1 MFTKRQNEPH
11 TPPRKPWAPMFQ
23 GGDGVLQTLCAGFD
37 FLGVHHFTQYATVA
51 RTNEICPCSS
61 IAEHPPCKR
70 ETSARNQARGSIS
83 SRGRTA
89 MQPPLKRDE
98 VGAAPTGS
106 TIEVPVIGEIKS
118 LLSSRVSC
126 VGSSPTASIYYRHV
140 AKRTRHRSSKS
151 IIGGSIPPV
160 VNMLDSFI
168 SRTRSLHLRE
178 GGAVPSLSTNSLIA
192 KRTRRFS
199 PKEVNVGSTPTE
211 AYAVEADRSMHRA
224 TNAEIAGSIPA
235 GGFYDSVAQPGL
247 ELKAVNFRVAG
258 SNPARV
264 SIVESYNGITCGC
277 YPHDRGSKP
286 CSTANS
292 LTGKHCGRS
301 SIVEHLVV
309 VQSTSARY
317 RPITPMESSLMVG
330 HCLEN
335 SRACAYRVR
344 FSSFPNMPVCAN
356 GKALPLKTEGMGV
369 RLPRRVISACSP
381 TGRRRHIQDMYS
393 AGSNPATHTI
403 SVLSPTWQEAFVLGT
418 KQSRFESESTDH
430 CIPGLTGRIT
440 ASKAVGCKFESCGV
454 RHRVVVQRSRTP
466 RCQRGD
472 RGFESPQPCFLLCQ
486 SSYDIKDIRGIEAA
500 AVY

>member
-1 MFTKRQNEPH
+1 MNILNN
-11 TPPRKPWAPMFQ
+11 KP
-23 GGDGVLQTLCAGFD
+23 LS
-37 FLGVHHFTQYATVA
+37 
-51 RTNEICPCSS
+51 NSS
-61 IAEHPPCKR
+61 
-70 ETSARNQARGSIS
+70 T
-83 SRGRTA
+83 
-89 MQPPLKRDE
+89 
-98 VGAAPTGS
+98 
-106 TIEVPVIGEIKS
+106 
-118 LLSSRVSC
+118 
-126 VGSSPTASIYYRHV
+126 YRHV
-140 AKRTRHRSSKS
+140 RQRTDCFSSKKADV
-151 IIGGSIPPV
+151 GSNPTMVIH
-160 VNMLDSFI
+160 
-168 SRTRSLHLRE
+168 SLGLSAGPLAYIQVRNVQLVQ
-178 GGAVPSLSTNSLIA
+178 GVPNSLIA

-211 AYAVEADRSMHRA
+211 AFAVEVDRSIHLA
-224 TNAEIAGSIPA
+224 TNEEIAGSIPA
-235 GGFYDSVAQPGL
+235 GGFNDSVAQPGL

-264 SIVESYNGITCGC
+264 SIVESYNGITCVC
-277 YPHDRGSKP
+277 YTHDWGSNP

-403 SVLSPTWQEAFVLGT
+403 SACGETAATLVLGT
-418 KQSRFESESTDH
+418 SAF
-430 CIPGLTGRIT
+430 GR
-440 ASKAVGCKFESCGV
+440 VGATPT
-454 RHRVVVQRSRTP
+454 RRTIV
-466 RCQRGD
+466 
-472 RGFESPQPCFLLCQ
+472 SV
-486 SSYDIKDIRGIEAA
+486 I
-500 AVY
+500 

>member
-51 RTNEICPCSS
+51 RTNEICPCSLAGLKHPS
-61 IAEHPPCKR
+61 CKGKIAR
-70 ETSARNQARGSIS
+70 SNRGQGLHSE
-83 SRGRTA
+83 A
-89 MQPPLKRDE
+89 
-98 VGAAPTGS
+98 
-106 TIEVPVIGEIKS
+106 PVIGEIKS

-317 RPITPMESSLMVG
+317 RPITPMETIRLDEE
-330 HCLEN
+330 L
-335 SRACAYRVR
+335 
-344 FSSFPNMPVCAN
+344 
-356 GKALPLKTEGMGV
+356 LLK
-369 RLPRRVISACSP
+369 R
-381 TGRRRHIQDMYS
+381 S
-393 AGSNPATHTI
+393 AGKTVVGASPYRFLQFARIAERYMQGHLKR
-403 SVLSPTWQEAFVLGT
+403 LS
-418 KQSRFESESTDH
+418 SRFESEFAHQCSRGEIAAT
-430 CIPGLTGRIT
+430 L
-440 ASKAVGCKFESCGV
+440 V
-454 RHRVVVQRSRTP
+454 SRTSVYG
-466 RCQRGD
+466 RASATLAGSTISACG
-472 RGFESPQPCFLLCQ
+472 ET
-486 SSYDIKDIRGIEAA
+486 AA
-500 AVY
+500 ALVLGTSAFGRVGATPTRRTNVSVI